1 MSSMDTLQTSFE
13 AKGNNMAEEVMSV
26 AILEALP
33 GKEVELATMLRELY
47 SMMNSKGYCH
57 DWLYRDSDRPDRFIH
72 FRKWKSAE
80 LRGEAQIDPDVHR
93 YWQQLPGLCTIPTVY
108 EDLETLFES

>member
-1 MSSMDTLQTSFE
+1 MDAFQTSFE